1 MDFLVDEAV
10 GENSATLLLA
20 HGAGAAMDS
29 DFMNALAA
37 ALAGHGVRV
46 LRFEFPYMA
55 QRRSGG
61 SKRPP
66 DRAPLLLAHFAE
78 VLALAGGKNV
88 FIGGKSMGGRMASL
102 LACQQDCAGVVCFGY
117 PFHPPK
123 KLEQTRIDHFPS
135 LRAPTLICQGERDP
149 FGTHA
154 EVAAYSLPDNVTLHW
169 LSDGNHDLAP
179 RKASGL
185 TQQENIEQAAA
196 ATVAWIRAV
205 CVAG

>member
-1 MDFLVDEAV
+1 MDFLIDEAV
-10 GENSATLLLA
+10 GESYATLLLA
-20 HGAGAAMDS
+20 HGAGAPMDS
-29 DFMNALAA
+29 DFMNTLAA

-55 QRRSGG
+55 QRRTGG

-78 VLALAGGKNV
+78 VLAQAGGESI

-123 KLEQTRIDHFPS
+123 KLEKTRIDHFPS
-135 LRAPTLICQGERDP
+135 LRAPMLVCQGERDP
-149 FGTHA
+149 FGTRVEIA
-154 EVAAYSLPDNVTLHW
+154 EYSLPDSITLHW

-185 TQQENIEQAAA
+185 MQQQNIEEAAQVAAA
-196 ATVAWIRAV
+196 FMKAL
-205 CVAG
+205 G

>member
-1 MDFLVDEAV
+1 MDFLIDEAV
-10 GENSATLLLA
+10 GESYATLLLA
-20 HGAGAAMDS
+20 HGAGASMDS
-29 DFMNALAA
+29 DFMNALAS

-78 VLALAGGKNV
+78 VLALAGGQNV
-88 FIGGKSMGGRMASL
+88 FIGGKSMGGRMASM

-123 KLEQTRIDHFPS
+123 KLEKTRIDHFSS
-135 LRAPTLICQGERDP
+135 LRAPMLICQGERDP
-149 FGTHA
+149 FGTRA
-154 EVAAYSLPDNVTLHW
+154 EVAEYSLPDSVGLHW
-169 LSDGNHDLAP
+169 LSDGNHDLVP

-185 TQQENIEQAAA
+185 MQQELIEQSAA
-196 ATVAWIRAV
+196 ATLAWIRAS
-205 CVAG
+205 VAAG